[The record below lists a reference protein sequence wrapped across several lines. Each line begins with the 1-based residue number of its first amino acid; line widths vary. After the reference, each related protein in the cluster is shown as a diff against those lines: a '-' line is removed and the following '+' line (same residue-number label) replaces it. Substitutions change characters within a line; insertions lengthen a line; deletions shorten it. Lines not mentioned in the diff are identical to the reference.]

1 MTREPWGCQPH
12 SVSGGECPGAN
23 WQTSA
28 MRRGIRR
35 TGALLV
41 AGALA
46 LAACGSDSAG
56 GEGGGEDG
64 GKVFTSSP
72 VDVSVD
78 DTFTIELE
86 ANPST
91 GYTWELAGPL
101 DDKVVVSLGSDH
113 QAGEGSGVGVPG
125 QQLFSFKA
133 VGKGSTT
140 IALQYV
146 RPWET
151 GVSPA
156 QTSDFT
162 VNVG

>member
-1 MTREPWGCQPH
+1 MGK
-12 SVSGGECPGAN
+12 
-23 WQTSA
+23 
-28 MRRGIRR
+28 GIRA

-41 AGALA
+41 AGTLA
-46 LAACGSDSAG
+46 LAACGSDSGGGDGG
-56 GEGGGEDG
+56 GEGG

-72 VDVSVD
+72 VEVSVD

-101 DDKVVVSLGSDH
+101 DDSVVVSLGSDH
-113 QAGEGSGVGVPG
+113 QAGDGSGVGVPG

-133 VGKGSTT
+133 VGQGSTT

-151 GVSPA
+151 GVAPA
-156 QTSDFT
+156 NTAMFPVKVS
-162 VNVG
+162 